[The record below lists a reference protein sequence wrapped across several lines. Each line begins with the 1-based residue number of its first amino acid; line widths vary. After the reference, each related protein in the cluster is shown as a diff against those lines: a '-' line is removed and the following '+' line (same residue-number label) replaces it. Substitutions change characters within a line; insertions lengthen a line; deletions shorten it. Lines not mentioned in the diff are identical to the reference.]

1 MRISNNEQN
10 SNKEYKFNE
19 WTVKDLRDFAS
30 KNSIKIPSKA
40 KKKDIVELLQN
51 VVSHPDFIDRS
62 QEPEKLEEE
71 LIAGFDDEEDLAL
84 LRKEKVALKFWQK
97 PPFSSLLDSE
107 LAKES
112 EIAFYDLAKLVDTFF
127 DNMLHEDL
135 INYKISGIALKTSA
149 TLHHYKISSII
160 KEEEQIQKREELE
173 RFRRK
178 HSRTIPK
185 ALPQPISPKMQI
197 ATKEELFDAMRSA
210 IIEVMQNKEK
220 LRRRK
225 IRRDDLKQQK
235 IQMKSKAQLPKELL
249 KHISGREQTVEELHE
264 SWYNRIKA
272 TIKLNNNESNF
283 FDLANIIKD
292 EEKSGLGRKFSLVR
306 MFLALMF
313 LSTGNKLILSQDEDF
328 QNISI
333 DIK

>member
-1 MRISNNEQN
+1 M
-10 SNKEYKFNE
+10 
-19 WTVKDLRDFAS
+19 
-30 KNSIKIPSKA
+30 
-40 KKKDIVELLQN
+40 ELLQN

-62 QEPEKLEEE
+62 QEPVELEEE
-71 LIAGFDDEEDLAL
+71 LIASFDDEEDLAL
-84 LRKEKVALKFWQK
+84 LRKDKVELKFWQK

-112 EIAFYDLAKLVDTFF
+112 EIAFYDLSKLVDTFF

-173 RFRRK
+173 KFRQR
-178 HSRTIPK
+178 HSRSIPK

-197 ATKEELFDAMRSA
+197 ATKDELFDAMRSA

-225 IRRDDLKQQK
+225 MRRDELKEQK

-249 KHISGREQTVEELHE
+249 KHISGREQTVQELHD

-272 TIKLNNNESNF
+272 TINLNNNESNI
-283 FDLANIIKD
+283 FDLTNIIKD
-292 EEKSGLGRKFSLVR
+292 EEETSIGRKFSLVR

-313 LSTGNKLILSQDEDF
+313 LSTGNKLTLSQEEDF

-333 DIK
+333 NLK

>member
-1 MRISNNEQN
+1 M
-10 SNKEYKFNE
+10 
-19 WTVKDLRDFAS
+19 
-30 KNSIKIPSKA
+30 
-40 KKKDIVELLQN
+40 ELLQN

-62 QEPEKLEEE
+62 QEPEELEEE
-71 LIAGFDDEEDLAL
+71 LVASFDDEEDLAL
-84 LRKEKVALKFWQK
+84 LRKDKVELKFWQK

-112 EIAFYDLAKLVDTFF
+112 EIAFYDLSKLVDTFF

-160 KEEEQIQKREELE
+160 KEEEQIQKREELKK
-173 RFRRK
+173 FRQR
-178 HSRTIPK
+178 HSRSIPK

-197 ATKEELFDAMRSA
+197 ATKDELFDAMRSA

-225 IRRDDLKQQK
+225 TRRDELKQQK

-249 KHISGREQTVEELHE
+249 KHISGREQTVQELHD

-272 TIKLNNNESNF
+272 TINLNNNESNL
-283 FDLANIIKD
+283 FDFTNIIKD
-292 EEKSGLGRKFSLVR
+292 EEETSIGRKFSLVK

-313 LSTGNKLILSQDEDF
+313 LSTGNKLTLSQEEEF

-333 DIK
+333 NLK

>member
-1 MRISNNEQN
+1 
-10 SNKEYKFNE
+10 
-19 WTVKDLRDFAS
+19 
-30 KNSIKIPSKA
+30 
-40 KKKDIVELLQN
+40 LLQN

-71 LIAGFDDEEDLAL
+71 LVAGFDDEEDLAL
-84 LRKEKVALKFWQK
+84 LRKEKVDLKFWQK

-112 EIAFYDLAKLVDTFF
+112 DIAFYDLSKLVDTFF

-160 KEEEQIQKREELE
+160 KEEEQIQKREEIE
-173 RFRRK
+173 RFRQK

-225 IRRDDLKQQK
+225 IRRDEVKQQK

-283 FDLANIIKD
+283 FDLAKIIKD

>member
-10 SNKEYKFNE
+10 SYKEYKFNE

-84 LRKEKVALKFWQK
+84 LRKEKVVLKFWQK

-127 DNMLHEDL
+127 DKMLHEDL

-225 IRRDDLKQQK
+225 MRRDELKQQK

-292 EEKSGLGRKFSLVR
+292 EEKSNLGRKFSLVR

>member
-1 MRISNNEQN
+1 M
-10 SNKEYKFNE
+10 
-19 WTVKDLRDFAS
+19 
-30 KNSIKIPSKA
+30 
-40 KKKDIVELLQN
+40 ELLQN

-62 QEPEKLEEE
+62 QEPEELEEE
-71 LIAGFDDEEDLAL
+71 LVASFDDEEDLAL
-84 LRKEKVALKFWQK
+84 LRKDKVELKFWQK
-97 PPFSSLLDSE
+97 PPFSSLLDTE

-112 EIAFYDLAKLVDTFF
+112 EIAFYDLSKLVDTFF
-127 DNMLHEDL
+127 DKMLHEDL

-149 TLHHYKISSII
+149 ILHHYKISSII

-173 RFRRK
+173 KFRQR
-178 HSRTIPK
+178 HSRSIPK

-197 ATKEELFDAMRSA
+197 ATKDELFDAMRSA

-225 IRRDDLKQQK
+225 TRRDELKQQK

-249 KHISGREQTVEELHE
+249 KHISGREQTVQELHD

-272 TIKLNNNESNF
+272 TINLNNNESNL
-283 FDLANIIKD
+283 FDLTNIIKD
-292 EEKSGLGRKFSLVR
+292 EEETSIGRKFSLVR

-313 LSTGNKLILSQDEDF
+313 LSTGNKLTLSQEEDF

-333 DIK
+333 NLK